1 MAVIG
6 MRTGVLA
13 RPVPSLD
20 VTAQSE
26 DEIND
31 KNWQKHPTIIA
42 IRRIVNSPMPKSGVA
57 RSRLSTESVRR
68 AGLVDFESPVTQRGP
83 SDGTSIIRRAKTR
96 PGTIIST
103 TTMRVVCGLC

>member
-1 MAVIG
+1 MTMTRIAASSLLLTMGVFSAIAVTG
-6 MRTGVLA
+6 MQTGVLA

-42 IRRIVNSPMPKSGVA
+42 IRRIVNSANAEVRSGA
-57 RSRLSTESVRR
+57 FQ
-68 AGLVDFESPVTQRGP
+68 D
-83 SDGTSIIRRAKTR
+83 
-96 PGTIIST
+96 
-103 TTMRVVCGLC
+103 

>member
-1 MAVIG
+1 MNMTHIATSSLLLTMGVFSAIAVIG
-6 MRTGVLA
+6 MQTGVLA

-42 IRRIVNSPMPKSGVA
+42 IRKASHQNKPNEIAAMPGSQKQR
-57 RSRLSTESVRR
+57 RST
-68 AGLVDFESPVTQRGP
+68 
-83 SDGTSIIRRAKTR
+83 
-96 PGTIIST
+96 
-103 TTMRVVCGLC
+103 